1 MLSASHNILMKI
13 ELKELKDCGRE
24 LKIEVEKEKVEKEFS
39 ALYSHLEKTA
49 RIPGFRP
56 GKAPLSIIKTHFREE
71 AREEVLGKL
80 IPATLKEALEEKNLA
95 SIIEPA
101 VSEID
106 LQEDNLKYTAYLE
119 VMPEV
124 KLGAYT
130 GLIIRKEKRKIEEKE
145 VEETLAKTKKS
156 LLVEETSIERE
167 RQKKEVRKNL
177 ELKLV
182 WEEMRE
188 EEEQLLSQLEKD
200 SQLQVP
206 ATLVQRRLSEIAS
219 AHFSRLELTGKN
231 NEEKEQIAKDLIE
244 KLKPQAYRDI
254 KTLFILKEIAEKEKI
269 EATEEEVS
277 ERIKQITRLRR
288 EAKIEREPENN
299 GEIKEQ
305 LKQEK
310 VFEFI
315 KKRARIIW
323 KPEKKIVLS

>member
-1 MLSASHNILMKI
+1 M
-13 ELKELKDCGRE
+13 
-24 LKIEVEKEKVEKEFS
+24 
-39 ALYSHLEKTA
+39 
-49 RIPGFRP
+49 
-56 GKAPLSIIKTHFREE
+56 
-71 AREEVLGKL
+71 
-80 IPATLKEALEEKNLA
+80 
-95 SIIEPA
+95 
-101 VSEID
+101 
-106 LQEDNLKYTAYLE
+106 
-119 VMPEV
+119 
-124 KLGAYT
+124 
-130 GLIIRKEKRKIEEKE
+130 
-145 VEETLAKTKKS
+145 
-156 LLVEETSIERE
+156 
-167 RQKKEVRKNL
+167 
-177 ELKLV
+177 
-182 WEEMRE
+182 
-188 EEEQLLSQLEKD
+188 SQLEKD